1 MTTATVP
8 TPSNDQQSSE
18 RLQINLARVPREH
31 VIALAGNPNTGKST
45 VFNALTG
52 LRQHTGNWPG
62 KTVQRMEGRF
72 RSGNRPYRIVDL
84 PGTYSLL
91 STSTDEEIARNF
103 LLFGRPDVTVVVADA
118 TNLERNLNLA
128 LQIMQITSRVI
139 LCVNLIDEAEKKS
152 IAIDREI
159 LQRDLGIPVVLTAA
173 RSDVGLDEL
182 KKAID
187 GVVEGEWHSKPFALH
202 YPIEIHE
209 SLERVVGLLKAA
221 YPDIPNAYWVAL
233 RLLDGDESI
242 ALALESGDFMKYVH
256 DDPPVAGHSGPAAH
270 PASVQTLLESSRTE
284 RLAVQGFLH
293 DRFVESLF
301 ADARRLAGRAIT
313 KKGLDRFWENSL
325 DRLLTSRAWGLPA
338 MVLLLGVIFYL
349 TIEGANIPSRLLADG
364 LFLIEDE
371 LDALFQWLH
380 APWWLTGFL
389 VHGMYRGLAW
399 VVSVM
404 LPPMAIFFPIFTFL
418 EDFGY
423 LPRVAFN
430 LDRLFK
436 WSGAHGKQA
445 LSMGMG
451 FGCNAAGVIATR
463 IIDSPRERLMAIV
476 TNNFV
481 PCNGRWPT
489 LIMLASLFVA
499 AAFPPAVASV
509 AAATTVVGVTVLGV
523 IVTLLVSKFLSSH
536 TSLKGES
543 SFFQIELPPY
553 RRPQFL
559 RILYTSLIDRTLL
572 VLWRAIVMA
581 APAGGVCWIL
591 ANVSV
596 ADRTL
601 FAHLTSFLDPAGRHI
616 GLDGVI
622 LLAYIIAIPANEIV
636 VPTIIMGYMAAGQ
649 MTELDSD
656 FELKTLFLQN
666 GWTVLTAICLMLFSL
681 LHYPCSTTTMTIWK
695 ETRNIKWTVLSNVM
709 PLAIA
714 GLVCFAVALI
724 GSYFL

>member
-72 RSGNRPYRIVDL
+72 RSGSRPYRIVDL

>member
-8 TPSNDQQSSE
+8 MHSNDQQSSE

-72 RSGNRPYRIVDL
+72 RSGNKPYRIVDL

-499 AAFPPAVASV
+499 AAFPPAMASV
-509 AAATTVVGVTVLGV
+509 AAAATVVGVTVLGV

-601 FAHLTSFLDPAGRHI
+601 FAHLTSFLDPVGRHI

-714 GLVCFAVALI
+714 GIVCFAVALI

>member
-1 MTTATVP
+1 MTTATAP
-8 TPSNDQQSSE
+8 THPNDNRTSE

-72 RSGNRPYRIVDL
+72 RSGNKPYRIVDL

-118 TNLERNLNLA
+118 TNLERNLNLT

-139 LCVNLIDEAEKKS
+139 LCVNLIDEAEKKL
-152 IAIDREI
+152 ITIDREI

-173 RSDVGLDEL
+173 RSAVGLDEL
-182 KKAID
+182 KKVID

-209 SLERVVGLLKAA
+209 SLERVVGLLKGA
-221 YPDIPNAYWVAL
+221 YPEIPNAYWVAL

-242 ALALESGDFMKYVH
+242 ALALASGDFMKYVH
-256 DDPPVAGHSGPAAH
+256 DDPPVTGQSSPAAH
-270 PASVQTLLESSRTE
+270 PASVQTLLESSTTE
-284 RLAVQGFLH
+284 RFAVQEFLH

-364 LFLIEDE
+364 LFKIEDG

-463 IIDSPRERLMAIV
+463 IIDSPRERLIAIV

-499 AAFPPAVASV
+499 AAFPPVVASV

-523 IVTLLVSKFLSSH
+523 VVTLLVSKFLSSH

-591 ANVSV
+591 ANVSI

-601 FAHLTSFLDPAGRHI
+601 FAHLTSFLDPVGRHI

-622 LLAYIIAIPANEIV
+622 LLAYVIAIPANEIV